1 MAKLQDMIESLHR
14 QVITKSDKESTDN
27 TLLAIRNET
36 ENLRVKLQL
45 SLDKHLQFGDEYRNS
60 LGLVQRDLNA

>member
-1 MAKLQDMIESLHR
+1 MIESLHR